1 MSEYQY
7 PFTTERSSL
16 LNTET
21 FRNLLGSALE
31 NSSKSVI
38 ILSAYVKKIGVNW
51 LKEKI
56 GNKNIKCTIVTRWN
70 KGDLAQG
77 SSDLECY
84 SLAKANGWTF
94 KVLQDLHAKVML
106 VDNDNLF
113 IGSPNLTGRGMS
125 LVPVSNEELGIK
137 VKALKEDL
145 KIINQLVDDAAIV
158 NDDIIKELE
167 EWQKNLPKI
176 EKPKIPSFPISV
188 EDTFKEKFD
197 KLWVNNFPWC
207 EIKYLLNNLDK
218 KEDNIVH
225 DLELFG
231 LLGDKHLNLE
241 KDLKESFL
249 QSKIFNWLIKRLQN
263 EQNKEIYFGRLSSII
278 HDCLVDD
285 PKPYRQDVKL
295 LQANLYS
302 YIKYLKP
309 AQVNYDQPNVS
320 EKLSLNINF

>member
-1 MSEYQY
+1 MSEYKY
-7 PFTTERSSL
+7 PFSTERSSL

-56 GNKNIKCTIVTRWN
+56 GNKNIECTIVTRWN

-158 NDDIIKELE
+158 NDNMIKELE

-176 EKPKIPSFPISV
+176 EKPSYPDFPKNIK
-188 EDTFKEKFD
+188 DKFD
-197 KLWVNNFPWC
+197 EKYNKLWVHNFPWVTAA
-207 EIKYLLNNLDK
+207 ELLKASLVNENIK
-218 KEDNIVH
+218 H

-231 LLGDKHLNLE
+231 LKKDNLE
-241 KDLKESFL
+241 KKIIKKNLL
-249 QSKIFNWLIKRLQN
+249 NSKIYFWLINQIKKQENQEL
-263 EQNKEIYFGRLSSII
+263 YFGNLSSII
-278 HDCLVDD
+278 HNSLLDD
-285 PKPYRQDVKL
+285 PKPYRKNIKE

-302 YIKYLKP
+302 YIKYFLQDNIIIDVPYEKSERLRLK
-309 AQVNYDQPNVS
+309 
-320 EKLSLNINF
+320 IN

>member
-1 MSEYQY
+1 MSSDF
-7 PFTTERSSL
+7 PFSTERSSL

-21 FRNLLGSALE
+21 FRNLLGNALE
-31 NSSKSVI
+31 KSQKSVI
-38 ILSAYVKKIGVNW
+38 ILSAYVKSVGVNW
-51 LKEKI
+51 LKDKI
-56 GNKNIKCTIVTRWN
+56 INKNVKCTIVTRWN
-70 KGDLAQG
+70 NGDLVQG

-84 SLAKANGWTF
+84 YLAKENGWVF
-94 KVLQDLHAKVML
+94 KVLQNLHAKVML
-106 VDNDNLF
+106 VDDDILF
-113 IGSPNLTGRGMS
+113 IGSPNLTGKGMS

-137 VKALKEDL
+137 VKPLEQDL
-145 KIINQLVDDAAIV
+145 KIINQLVDEAANI
-158 NDDIIKELE
+158 NDNIIKELE
-167 EWQKNLPKI
+167 EWQKSLPKI
-176 EKPKIPSFPISV
+176 EKPKIPSFPSSI
-188 EDTFKEKFD
+188 EETFKEKFD

-207 EIKYLLNNLDK
+207 EANYLLKNLDK

-231 LLGDKHLNLE
+231 LLGDKNLNLE

-263 EQNKEIYFGRLSSII
+263 EENKEIYFGRLSSII

-302 YIKYLKP
+302 YIKYFQPTK
-309 AQVNYDQPNVS
+309 VKYDQPNVS
-320 EKLSLNINF
+320 ERIRLND

>member
-1 MSEYQY
+1 MEKNY
-7 PFTTERSSL
+7 PFSTERSSL

-21 FRNLLGSALE
+21 FRNLLGNALE

-38 ILSAYVKKIGVNW
+38 ILSAYVKKIGINW
-51 LKEKI
+51 LKKKI
-56 GNKNIKCTIVTRWN
+56 GDKNIKCTIVTRWN
-70 KGDLAQG
+70 KSDLAQG

-84 SLAKANGWTF
+84 TLAKSNGWTF
-94 KVLQDLHAKVML
+94 RVLQDLHAKVML

-113 IGSPNLTGRGMS
+113 IGSPNLTGKGMS

-137 VKALKEDL
+137 VKVLNEDL

-158 NDDIIKELE
+158 NDDIVNELK

-176 EKPKIPSFPISV
+176 EKPKIPNFPNSV
-188 EDTFKEKFD
+188 ENTFKEKFD

-207 EIKYLLNNLDK
+207 EISYLLNNLGK
-218 KEDNIVH
+218 KEDIIVH

-231 LLGDKHLNLE
+231 LLGVKHSNLE
-241 KDLKESFL
+241 KDLKENFL
-249 QSKIFNWLIKRLQN
+249 QSKIFHWLINRLKK
-263 EQNKEIYFGRLSSII
+263 EENKEIYFGRLSSII
-278 HDCLVDD
+278 HECLVDD

-309 AQVNYDQPNVS
+309 NNILHEKPNVS
-320 EKLSLNINF
+320 EVIKLI

>member
-1 MSEYQY
+1 MSDYQY

-84 SLAKANGWTF
+84 SLAKANGWSF
-94 KVLQDLHAKVML
+94 KVLTDLHAKVML

-176 EKPKIPSFPISV
+176 EKPSYPDFPTNIK
-188 EDTFKEKFD
+188 DKLNEKYN
-197 KLWVNNFPWC
+197 KLWVHNFPWVTA
-207 EIKYLLNNLDK
+207 EELLKASPINENIK
-218 KEDNIVH
+218 H

-231 LLGDKHLNLE
+231 LKKDNLE
-241 KDLKESFL
+241 KNIIKKNLL
-249 QSKIFNWLIKRLQN
+249 NSKIYFWLVNQIKKQENQEL
-263 EQNKEIYFGRLSSII
+263 YFGNLSSII
-278 HDCLVDD
+278 HNSLLDD
-285 PKPYRQDVKL
+285 PKPYRKNIKE
-295 LQANLYS
+295 LQANLYT
-302 YIKYLKP
+302 YIKIFLEDDIIIDVPYEK
-309 AQVNYDQPNVS
+309 S
-320 EKLSLNINF
+320 ERLRLIK